1 MKANPELLDSLYAK
15 QRKNFPDQLPFP
27 ERFNL
32 KLDEESFNK
41 GKVRDRKQEIQKIVD
56 WQGNPIS
63 EKRVTIIKYEGP
75 SRLDEAIRNSFS
87 KTFNPFSHIYSELY
101 DNIQIGTFNKDLRLE
116 YNLSLHPVDI
126 RVKTILVAYDT
137 REIYAKSFYGD
148 TLKVR
153 IQYAERYVNSA
164 GVRFECYGYIYLPK
178 RKSQ

>member
-1 MKANPELLDSLYAK
+1 MKANPELIDSLYAK

-63 EKRVTIIKYEGP
+63 EKRVTIIKYEEP
-75 SRLDEAIRNSFS
+75 SRLDQAIRDSFPKSFS
-87 KTFNPFSHIYSELY
+87 PLGHVYSELY
-101 DNIQIGTFNKDLRLE
+101 NNIQIGVFNKNLDIE
-116 YNLSLHPVDI
+116 YNLFFHPVDE
-126 RVKTILVAYDT
+126 RVKTIITGYDT
-137 REIYAKSFYGD
+137 NEVYAKSFYGD